1 MKTSILK
8 NALSLGLVVAMLLTV
23 SVSFA
28 NVGSKAE
35 EKAREAVENA
45 APDDWHTLAESAEK
59 LMRNKK
65 NLKEANEWIDR
76 SIEIKATSFN
86 YTLKGDYFVAVK
98 MSDKA
103 LDYYVKA
110 MQLAQEENKKAD
122 LSSLQQKVAAIT
134 GIGG

>member
-1 MKTSILK
+1 MKTSNLK
-8 NALSLGLVVAMLLTV
+8 NVLSLGMVVAMLLTV

-28 NVGSKAE
+28 NTGSKAE

-76 SIEIKATSFN
+76 SIEIKETTYN
-86 YTLKGDYFVAVK
+86 HTLKGDYFVAVK
-98 MSDKA
+98 MPDKA

-110 MQLAQEENKKAD
+110 MQLAREEDKNAE

>member
-1 MKTSILK
+1 MKTLNVK
-8 NALSLGLVVAMLLTV
+8 NLLSLGLVTALLLTF
-23 SVSFA
+23 SISFA
-28 NVGSKAE
+28 STGSKAE

-76 SIEIKATSFN
+76 SIEIKETAYN
-86 YTLKGDYFVAVK
+86 HTLKGDYFQAVK
-98 MSDKA
+98 MPEKA
-103 LDYYVKA
+103 LKYYVKA
-110 MQLAQEENKKAD
+110 MQLAQEENKDAD
-122 LSSLQQKVAAIT
+122 LSSIQQKVAAIT